1 MIKSM
6 TAFARAVRQT
16 ESAEV
21 TVEARSYNSRYL
33 DLHLKLPYAFAA
45 LEDRVK
51 QRVQER
57 IARGRLELRVQIR
70 ETAGPG
76 EGFEVDEPRAR
87 QYVEALGR
95 LRSLFSLEGGVTLDH
110 LVAAGDIIRPV
121 ETERDLEE
129 RWPVIREAL
138 DQALADLDTMRL
150 REGRALERDF
160 LERLDR
166 LEELL
171 GRVEG
176 LSEGLMELYRDR
188 LLERV
193 GSLAADAAEID
204 PARIAQ
210 EAAILAEKSDVSEE
224 IVRARSHAAQFRSFL
239 SDGEPAGRKLNFL
252 LQEFNR
258 EFNTI
263 GSKATRSDIS
273 HLVVEAKSEVEKIR
287 EQVQNVE

>member
-21 TVEARSYNSRYL
+21 TVEARSYNSRNL
-33 DLHLKLPYAFAA
+33 DFHLKLPYTFAA
-45 LEDRVK
+45 LEDRIK

-70 ETAGPG
+70 ETAGPA

-224 IVRARSHAAQFRSFL
+224 IVRARSHVAQFRSFL